1 MGDDAVILEGVDSDE
16 SRSSLYSTVHG
27 AGRVMGRNA
36 AKRTLSRDEM
46 QRWLKDKEVFLV
58 GGDLDE
64 APMAYGGPDE
74 VLAHHEGTIQILHR
88 LRPIL
93 VIMARSDVR
102 DPYKD

>member
-1 MGDDAVILEGVDSDE
+1 
-16 SRSSLYSTVHG
+16 STVHG

-46 QRWLKDKEVFLV
+46 EAWVRRKGVYLV

-64 APMAYGGPDE
+64 APLAYRRLDD
-74 VLAHHEGTIQILHR
+74 VLRHHEGTIRILHR
-88 LRPIL
+88 LRP
-93 VIMARSDVR
+93 VVVVMAGSDIR

>member
-1 MGDDAVILEGVDSDE
+1 
-16 SRSSLYSTVHG
+16 
-27 AGRVMGRNA
+27 MGRNA

-46 QRWLKDKEVFLV
+46 QRWLRDKEVFLV

-64 APMAYGGPDE
+64 APMAYRRLDE
-74 VLAHHEGTIQILHR
+74 VLSHHEGTIRVLHR

-93 VIMARSDVR
+93 VIMAGSDVR